1 MIYEDYKF
9 TTDEKELLGIDIKHY
24 KDRLYLKLS
33 HFAQYI
39 MEFSIDLLLLSTAY
53 FFTGY
58 VAKMFI
64 IILFIILIKI
74 GYDLYLFYLLCK
86 DIYNIQTTIKKVNS
100 RIKNLI

>member
-1 MIYEDYKF
+1 MIYDDYKF
-9 TTDEKELLGIDIKHY
+9 TTDEKELLQIDIKHY

-64 IILFIILIKI
+64 VLFVMILIKI

-86 DIYNIQTTIKKVNS
+86 DIYNLQTTIKKSKS
-100 RIKNLI
+100 RIKNLV